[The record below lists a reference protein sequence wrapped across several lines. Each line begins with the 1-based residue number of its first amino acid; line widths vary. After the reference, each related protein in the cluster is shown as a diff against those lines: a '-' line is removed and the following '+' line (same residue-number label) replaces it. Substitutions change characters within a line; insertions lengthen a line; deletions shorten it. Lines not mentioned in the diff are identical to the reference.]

1 MMSNPFELNKNELY
15 LSNIQQSWADAA
27 NNWRMIEVRS
37 ERIRR
42 NKNNDVDA
50 IACDDLLLLNEQL
63 DVWHKEFEKGV
74 PSALLWALRACMEQM
89 LPPPYWVSDG
99 FLSKLSELENK
110 PVSLHD
116 IFELNRVGLN
126 SVGKRAVS
134 ERIKNRNS
142 AKLWWNVQLL
152 MQKSK
157 CSKEMAIKEVKNKL
171 NLPYSLGTTRTLY
184 NKLDATQKKHRRA
197 RGIR

>member
-1 MMSNPFELNKNELY
+1 MSNPFELNKNELY

-99 FLSKLSELENK
+99 FLSKLSELETK
-110 PVSLHD
+110 PISFHEIFKLDQTGLHA
-116 IFELNRVGLN
+116 G
-126 SVGKRAVS
+126 GKRAVND
-134 ERIKNRNS
+134 RRKNCDSLN
-142 AKLWWNVQLL
+142 LWLRVQRL
-152 MQKSK
+152 MQKNRW
-157 CSKEMAIKEVKNKL
+157 SKEKAIEAAKDEL
-171 NLPYSLGTTRTLY
+171 NLPYSQGTARTLY
-184 NKLDATQKKHRRA
+184 IKFDAVQRKHRRA
-197 RGIR
+197 RRMA